1 MFEEKPCQF
10 EAIARIKPKP
20 TKTPPKTNNALMK
33 FVIFES
39 FEYLE
44 RIFSACSPEM
54 IPSFTHFFNWE
65 KSQLVLFTFLAP
77 KR

>member
-20 TKTPPKTNNALMK
+20 IRTPPKTNNALMK
-33 FVIFES
+33 LEIFES

-44 RIFSACSPEM
+44 RIFSACSATTGKLNT
-54 IPSFTHFFNWE
+54 PSTN
-65 KSQLVLFTFLAP
+65 K
-77 KR
+77 